1 MRDFTWKVFTLT
13 GDVDAFLLYREM
25 DAMSEREQKPT
36 PESLDSL
43 DDWEELT
50 E

>member
-1 MRDFTWKVFTLT
+1 MRDFSWRIFTLT

-25 DAMSEREQKPT
+25 DEMSEREKKPT

-43 DDWEELT
+43 DNWDEMAD
-50 E
+50 

>member
-1 MRDFTWKVFTLT
+1 MRDLKIFTLT

-25 DAMSEREQKPT
+25 DELSEREKPT

-43 DDWEELT
+43 DNWEEMAD
-50 E
+50 

>member
-1 MRDFTWKVFTLT
+1 MRDFSWKIFTLT

-25 DAMSEREQKPT
+25 DELEEREKKLT

-43 DDWEELT
+43 DHWDEVPE
-50 E
+50 